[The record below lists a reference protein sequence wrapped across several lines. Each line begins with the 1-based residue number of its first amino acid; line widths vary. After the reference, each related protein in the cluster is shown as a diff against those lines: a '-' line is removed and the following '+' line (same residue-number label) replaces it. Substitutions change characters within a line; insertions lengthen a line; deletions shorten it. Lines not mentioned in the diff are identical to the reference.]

1 MVPATYKEEP
11 LPGFPAEDPSAEE
24 VVLGYINAFDPD
36 FLVRLSK
43 NVPQYVRV
51 GGVLGGKRTDT
62 LKSVRRYALHKGDYG
77 RSGLQKNGSI
87 YSYAP
92 QGQAV
97 SADRRCFPAGI
108 AGASE
113 PAKRRAA
120 DKCRCFAVREV
131 AATVSDLF

>member
-1 MVPATYKEEP
+1 MSVSIEINTRPIRLAFLVDPDSPEQVEEAVRLSSTLWGGFYFPIIELHEMVPATYKEEP

-62 LKSVRRYALHKGDYG
+62 LKSV
-77 RSGLQKNGSI
+77 
-87 YSYAP
+87 
-92 QGQAV
+92 
-97 SADRRCFPAGI
+97 
-108 AGASE
+108 
-113 PAKRRAA
+113 
-120 DKCRCFAVREV
+120 
-131 AATVSDLF
+131 